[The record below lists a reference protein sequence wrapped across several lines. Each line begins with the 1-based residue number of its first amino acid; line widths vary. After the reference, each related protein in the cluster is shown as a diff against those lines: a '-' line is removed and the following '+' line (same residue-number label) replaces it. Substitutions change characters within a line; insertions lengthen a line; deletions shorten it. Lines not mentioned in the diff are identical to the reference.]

1 MRARVCLGFR
11 VSTAVGPGPHWDKH
25 WKREV
30 ASGVRGFAL
39 DRMDRGNDSAS
50 CCNPL
55 ASLTK
60 KLTSK
65 TFSQLRITFNA
76 AISACGTGLESEL
89 AVVRPACC

>member
-50 CCNPL
+50 CCNP
-55 ASLTK
+55 AGESYK
-60 KLTSK
+60 EADVQDFFPAKDY
-65 TFSQLRITFNA
+65 FQRRHQCLRH
-76 AISACGTGLESEL
+76 
-89 AVVRPACC
+89 RP